1 MDKTMK
7 RYRCSN
13 NHVVGFIRPDGH
25 GVNRLL
31 YLRYSID
38 EEASNPDEPMVA
50 AIVNSGDV
58 TCSICNESLVWVP
71 SAPLL
76 EELIASTESLRRRF
90 RRVEA
95 AMNNVKFLE
104 A

>member
-1 MDKTMK
+1 MDEMK
-7 RYRCSN
+7 RYRCKN

-31 YLRYSID
+31 YLRDSID
-38 EEASNPDEPMVA
+38 DGSDDPAEPIVC
-50 AIVNSGDV
+50 AIIDSGDV
-58 TCSICNESLVWVP
+58 TCTICGESVVWIP

-76 EELIASTESLRRRF
+76 ERLIASTETLRRRF

-95 AMNNVKFLE
+95 TMNNVGYLE

>member
-1 MDKTMK
+1 MDEMK
-7 RYRCSN
+7 RYRCKN
-13 NHVVGFIRPDGH
+13 NHVVGFISQEGH

-31 YLRYSID
+31 YLRDSID
-38 EEASNPDEPMVA
+38 ESAEKPAEPRVA
-50 AIVNSGDV
+50 AIINSGDV

-76 EELIASTESLRRRF
+76 EELIASTQTLRRRF

-95 AMNNVKFLE
+95 AMNNVGYLE